1 MTWCGLLQFIHV
13 VAVTLCY
20 ANGVG
25 SLAAVWTPVHAYSC
39 CHRGVETS
47 RMITIYP
54 WRSMGTATWFGNAI
68 RRHHPSSSSNKA
80 IPLIVDK
87 FRVIIIADYR
97 TTIITPISARLIKVN
112 VGVTFCW
119 NYRFWNGMWINL
131 SGRQLQFVTLFRTWV
146 NWGNNA
152 AMSCSKSFSLSLSQ
166 CWPRNWTIPPWFNSA
181 IFCLSSFLWK
191 DTHFETDSSGRS
203 SCKGAIFHRVQ
214 PKLLQPPPLD
224 TPHFSAFIMRRGGGK
239 GGAFV

>member
-1 MTWCGLLQFIHV
+1 
-13 VAVTLCY
+13 
-20 ANGVG
+20 
-25 SLAAVWTPVHAYSC
+25 
-39 CHRGVETS
+39 
-47 RMITIYP
+47 MITIYP

-152 AMSCSKSFSLSLSQ
+152 AMSRSKSFSLSLSMLASKLDYSTLIQ
-166 CWPRNWTIPPWFNSA
+166 FCHLLSIIICLKVHSLWDWF
-181 IFCLSSFLWK
+181 IGLVKL
-191 DTHFETDSSGRS
+191 
-203 SCKGAIFHRVQ
+203 HRVQ
-214 PKLLQPPPLD
+214 PKLPQPPPLI
-224 TPHFSAFIMRRGGGK
+224 TTHFSAFIVRKYRIQKAAGG